1 MSEQRDRTLARQ
13 LLTWYAIVVLAV
25 LLVLG
30 VVLNRNLERQ
40 LLSNLTESLES
51 QALLL
56 RATLG
61 SEAGVPES
69 VLSWAND
76 ESLRITVIDQEG
88 RVLAD
93 SSREEA
99 GMENHADRPEVS
111 AALAGNVGVA
121 SRISASVGVEYRYVA
136 VPPTGDGRIVRVA
149 EPVNV
154 IAERLRRLRTVI
166 ALAGLGSA
174 LVGVGAVW
182 LIARRIVRPIQ
193 LVTESAVQ
201 IAAGNRTAE
210 ISSVSTVELKRMADT
225 VNQMAG
231 ELRRRAHQSDD
242 ERLLRDRIL
251 DALEEGVIL
260 IDADESVAYANTWAR
275 NSIGVR
281 KTLAEL
287 PGPLQELS
295 GRARS
300 SGEMEHGDFAYG
312 IPARRFIA
320 SAVVPG
326 EAGSVLLV
334 LQDVTDALRV
344 EAMRRDFVADA
355 SHELK
360 TPISAI
366 QAGSETILR
375 AIDEDPEGA
384 RTFAEQVRL
393 NAVRLGRIV
402 GDLLDLSRL
411 ETEVP
416 EFEKLNLDEMVRDE
430 VVRIDHPSG
439 KAPVEFIV
447 ETEPV
452 EVLGSRNDLQ
462 LAVRNLLDN
471 AQRYAAAGEVRVAVR
486 RLGNEA
492 ILEVADNGV
501 GIPTRDLPRIF
512 ERFYRVDVARSR
524 HTGGTGLGLAIVK
537 HVAEA
542 HGGLVEAKSELGVGS
557 VFRMAL
563 PLVDPN
569 DDDRPEI

>member
-1 MSEQRDRTLARQ
+1 
-13 LLTWYAIVVLAV
+13 
-25 LLVLG
+25 
-30 VVLNRNLERQ
+30 
-40 LLSNLTESLES
+40 
-51 QALLL
+51 
-56 RATLG
+56 
-61 SEAGVPES
+61 
-69 VLSWAND
+69 
-76 ESLRITVIDQEG
+76 
-88 RVLAD
+88 
-93 SSREEA
+93 
-99 GMENHADRPEVS
+99 ME
-111 AALAGNVGVA
+111 
-121 SRISASVGVEYRYVA
+121 IS
-136 VPPTGDGRIVRVA
+136 PTG
-149 EPVNV
+149 
-154 IAERLRRLRTVI
+154 
-166 ALAGLGSA
+166 S
-174 LVGVGAVW
+174 
-182 LIARRIVRPIQ
+182 
-193 LVTESAVQ
+193 
-201 IAAGNRTAE
+201 
-210 ISSVSTVELKRMADT
+210 
-225 VNQMAG
+225 
-231 ELRRRAHQSDD
+231 
-242 ERLLRDRIL
+242 
-251 DALEEGVIL
+251 
-260 IDADESVAYANTWAR
+260 
-275 NSIGVR
+275 
-281 KTLAEL
+281 L
-287 PGPLQELS
+287 P
-295 GRARS
+295 
-300 SGEMEHGDFAYG
+300 
-312 IPARRFIA
+312 RRFIA

-512 ERFYRVDVARSR
+512 ERFYRVDVARSW

>member
-300 SGEMEHGDFAYG
+300 SGEMEHGDFSYG